1 MRSCLFILIAWAC
14 AGEALAADFTAD
26 FSSANQ
32 SYARGKYSEAATAY
46 EKILQAGVVS
56 PNLLFNYGSAEFK
69 AGNPGKSIAAF
80 RDAELLAPRDA
91 DIRAN
96 LGFVRSQVQGAT
108 LHESRWQDWFGQL
121 TLNEWT
127 LLATAALWLTF
138 LILAAKQY
146 RPALA
151 PKLGSAGGLFI
162 CLTILF
168 GAVAGLQAVEHFSR
182 QSAVVVSDA
191 VTRSG
196 PFDDAQNAFAVHD
209 GAELSVVDQ
218 HGDWVQVAD
227 GSGRTGWLS
236 TRQVELIPGA

>member
-1 MRSCLFILIAWAC
+1 MRTWLFILFALFC
-14 AGEALAADFTAD
+14 AGETLAADFTAD
-26 FSSANQ
+26 FSTANQ
-32 SYARGKYSEAATAY
+32 WYARGKYSDAAMAY
-46 EKILQAGVVS
+46 EKILQSGLVS
-56 PNLLFNYGSAEFK
+56 PNLLFNYGTAEFK
-69 AGNPGKSIAAF
+69 AGNLGKAIAAF

-96 LGFVRSQVQGAT
+96 LGFVRNQVQGAT
-108 LHESRWQDWFGQL
+108 LHENRWQDWFGQL
-121 TLNEWT
+121 TFNEWT
-127 LLATAALWLTF
+127 LLTALAFWLTF
-138 LILAAKQY
+138 LLLAVKQY

-151 PKLGSAGGLFI
+151 PKLGGVTGLFI
-162 CLTILF
+162 FLTILF
-168 GAVAGLQAVEHFSR
+168 GAVTGLQAVEHLTR

-209 GAELSVVDQ
+209 GAELSVVDH

-227 GSGRTGWLS
+227 GTGRTGWLS